1 MSSSINTR
9 NKSIGIQYMKKSIE
23 YISGAVGKYISD
35 VMPVSSSTI
44 KDASSTAKEIQSK
57 FSGSIKNVMPKIKLL
72 KSQHNFKSI
81 SDWFL
86 NKENEMDDDSSEL
99 DNSLDFDDG
108 DLDSIDV
115 EESVISESE
124 KSANK
129 VSKTIV
135 ETTHK
140 LVESQI
146 SATANMLESLDRQ
159 MSIISAGFDKT
170 NDTLNKILEVVTKNT
185 STLIE
190 SSVVA
195 TAINQEREI
204 SSRDRMLSNG
214 KFEFDKYK
222 EIISKN
228 INRTELG
235 MLAAFMPIIKTVF
248 DPDNFLKLGPDDV
261 INDAVSFM
269 LNKFA
274 PNIRKNL
281 GALDSSINDTIM
293 TSLIRLGENV
303 NFGPMGTLSRIFGI
317 NSDRVNIN
325 TSKSSLE
332 IKSVPF
338 DSIVRE
344 SIVSTIPG
352 YLQKILT
359 KLGGNDLIYDYRT
372 RSFKSKDIV
381 ESEFI
386 NYAANNGSM
395 VNLSNDI
402 YNKLN
407 ADENSSNLYDL
418 LMTDL
423 GTKTRNGEYRNI
435 IEAFKDKDVAEN
447 YINSLLS
454 QYDVNDE
461 IKNSIKLFANRLS
474 DLVSTDDFGTIELGN
489 SVAKSNINRKLRLEE
504 YVDDANA
511 YNVDLSDIRD
521 SVNNDFNAIAFRM
534 GLKEKQNEHNESSV
548 MGIKSYSNISGLN
561 YANIALYEIYRRLDE
576 GINVFR
582 VGRSN
587 SRKTPFKKFGN
598 EFLKKPEGYDAKI
611 ITDPGQGP
619 NSSIHNLPSP
629 TPTNDDS
636 NNDNLLS
643 NNTLDDG
650 SPENLSKGQRFAR
663 WGKDRGGKL
672 ARALFSGSPDDVKRL
687 VGLIMK
693 DVSQVTGGY
702 TKNNSSKIN
711 SYFGNVSGSI
721 KHKLFGTE
729 YSYQDG
735 VDENGNPIVKNVLK
749 NELGGVFGYIKNNFN
764 DMFKNAK
771 DKGSKW
777 FSTVSSYFD
786 FGDKDPEE
794 QGVASKRKKILS
806 ASVGAFAGAGILGG
820 PLGVIVGTLAGNA
833 LSNANIGKKIKS
845 LFFGHDKETGKPTGL
860 ISKTADA
867 IISPIKFQ
875 IGKTVSFASNM
886 VKKNIFGPLSD
897 IGLAIK
903 DRINNHIDSI
913 FDSAKKTV
921 GKIFGSI
928 GKTILKGL
936 TNIGIDLSTLTGR
949 LSTTL
954 TGKLSRGV
962 LGTIGGTIGG
972 VQTGIANTIAGG
984 NSFHKLKRGEEFT
997 VRTGQS
1003 YMDKD
1008 GKKRIATHDMSLVG
1022 GDTDIKVNTK
1032 AYLKQRRTN
1041 RNEDIR
1047 KDLENSGYYES
1058 GTGVLG
1064 GIKGFFGG
1072 DYNKWHKEEL
1082 LRRQQNREALK
1093 DAMSE
1098 KVVDATNN
1106 IADDTSNI
1114 EQSTTRM
1121 ADDIRLMTEEATT
1134 EGSLF
1139 THDKGLHDRL
1149 DKIIEFLIGR
1159 KTDDLSPSENIS
1171 KDNTSED
1178 QEFVN
1183 NFVGATTTLMA
1194 TGDNITDDEKRLGNS
1209 IIEEASK
1216 PDSNKTSV
1224 ISKYK
1229 SLIEVQKEQGDI
1241 QSDDEDKKESIWSKI
1256 ANLLGGAGNILG
1268 SILGNIIPIG
1278 GAILAINALLGG
1290 DISNTFSNISTS
1302 IDRLVNWVKGD
1313 KDEDNAALN
1322 VPLSLADARV
1332 DNPFDIVN
1340 PFSTIKHVQTDAA
1353 GNDITNY
1360 GITNARNQVYL
1371 ENTRRGLFN
1380 NLFDKDLDM
1389 MGDKT
1394 SQLMEEQRIAKKD
1407 KLIEQANSKAN
1418 KAEKAGLKGD
1428 TKKKNKL
1435 LNSAQ
1440 NKMNRAN
1447 NLDEPSFLENHNR
1460 IRGASNIG
1468 SGIAVGYAGGL
1479 LADKGVSAIARKMGV
1494 NDEHADM
1501 IGRASG
1507 AVVNIKVTK
1516 DALTGKGLAA
1526 EAKNLLLKTL
1536 DFIFSNI
1543 TKISKFKSIATK
1555 LDDLMKV
1562 IKDGI
1567 SSMSEKLVKRL
1578 CVLFGKET
1586 SKVTAESATAG
1597 VGAAV
1602 LGVGGALQ
1610 GGFTTDNLFQIPS
1623 GESDAGMKAIASTL
1637 GAIFTAAPY
1646 VGLLEIVDVILQPI
1660 TGKTLRQTLAQFMY
1674 TALSPERAEKLYGL
1688 QSELSSQVDS
1698 YNKKFG
1704 TSLNLSSYNDMVNR
1718 GMISQITKGS
1728 TVVGEDG
1735 TPIFDEAGAVV
1746 TSGGIKSLF
1755 SSKQD
1760 YARDSEGNVIRDK
1773 NGNAVKAVDK
1783 YGNKITSQKRDKNGQ
1798 LIYDEYGNPV
1808 YEDYK
1813 IADHISNIGR
1823 GIKNYFTGKTTYAT
1837 DEGGNVIYDENGD
1850 PVIESKEDNLFNR
1863 TKNGLQEGWS
1873 SVSVTIKNRNK
1884 QIVDG
1889 AKKFFGKITSST
1901 NKLIGNNDKED
1912 DELLS
1917 TIKNTGVMIGSYML
1931 SPALGLSTSIG
1942 KLIKDEKE
1950 EKDENG
1956 DPILDENGNPIKKGK
1971 IGEFATSSLGGFI
1984 GLAAK
1989 SVKELTSTLS
1999 EWNNR
2004 EYEVDEN
2011 GKPIE
2016 IKNSYSSNNTSR
2028 IKKGFLKDFMIGS
2041 LGSLTSKIVNPID
2054 EINKGAEEWAN
2065 KNSPWKKDGKLSI
2078 REWIGSK
2085 VGSFWNNIVDNLS
2098 ISNNSNTDKAA
2109 KTAIK
2114 IAQGFSFGGI
2124 GGASEEKEKSVVNN
2138 KTQQKE
2144 IKHIEENNLGD
2155 VSPEDY
2161 RKNIETKGTGG
2172 GNSPLDFNISG
2183 TVEEI
2188 SNKINTGGNPLNKDF
2203 QITSPYGYRGSPK
2216 TEFHKG
2222 VDLVPS
2228 DSSRQAE
2235 VGSRF
2240 NGTIK
2245 AVKSNVAD
2253 TDHAYKRGSQY
2264 VYNGNNDTGNMVQ
2277 ILTDDGKLVTN
2288 MHLKAG
2294 SIPSSIKP
2302 GAKISA
2308 GDKIGEMGT
2317 TGWSTG
2323 PHLHYQIE
2331 DPNAPKD
2338 PKGSHTV
2345 DPMTSI
2351 KSGSQVSN
2359 FNSSGSTYS
2368 ASVDNSY
2375 NFESSDQTTSSSNK
2389 TGVAGFLSA
2398 VSELGTKFLNMIT
2411 GGLFGDS
2418 SSSSDVS
2425 SGTSSNLSAADI
2437 GQAAL
2442 QLDPDIPIELL
2453 TNSQVNSIPGIKAGE
2468 AEVLDLKSGISYKI
2482 YWGGPPG
2489 NRHTDYSTL
2498 TPEDTENKIA
2508 AATSDGGKFPSWDPR
2523 PCILKIAGKQIA
2535 VGTHN
2540 FNHACVIGGNPGP
2553 KCPNKSNTR
2562 PPNGWEP
2569 GGHFCMYYKDS
2580 VNTSGELS
2588 TNAKDHQKAAIEA
2601 YNLAV
2606 EMVKKRKELESSTI
2620 SVKDGDKGIWDYLK
2634 RKGYNDYATAGIMGN
2649 IYAESGLRPNNL
2661 QNEYEKRFGMNDE
2674 QYTMAVD
2681 NGSYKNFVND
2691 SGGYGLAQ
2699 WTYHS
2704 RKKRLLDYAKQ
2715 KGTSIG
2721 DPSMQLDYLD
2731 KELNDSYSGVVRTLK
2746 SARSVKEASDV
2757 MLHDF
2762 ERPKNHNSSSKIN
2775 ERLGY
2780 SQSFYNQFAG
2790 KPANK
2795 LQSSSIP
2802 EYSDSMDVG
2811 GIGGADID
2819 SIDSTEVKPKSTINT
2834 LKSLISNAVKKNN
2847 TDESDSNNIIRLKN
2861 DDYVTSKMNYNI
2873 PNDEYTTTQNIY
2885 NHDNIEDKKFQENIM
2900 DILYKI
2906 FEQLQFINGNTEDSS
2921 VLLDSL
2927 NNKDFVDKG
2936 LRESINALG
2945 KVKKKNNTYPK
2956 STNNTRIITAM
2967 ARP

>member
-9 NKSIGIQYMKKSIE
+9 NKSIGMQYMKKSIE
-23 YISGAVGKYISD
+23 YISGAAGKYISD

-57 FSGSIKNVMPKIKLL
+57 FSGTIKNVMPKIKLL
-72 KSQHNFKSI
+72 KGQHNFKSI

-86 NKENEMDDDSSEL
+86 NKENEMEDDSSDTGSL
-99 DNSLDFDDG
+99 LDFDDG
-108 DLDSIDV
+108 DLDSTDI
-115 EESVISESE
+115 ETSTISESE

-129 VSKTIV
+129 VSKTVV
-135 ETTHK
+135 ETTHR

-170 NDTLNKILEVVTKNT
+170 NETLNKILEVVTQNT

-190 SSVVA
+190 SNVVA
-195 TAINQEREI
+195 NTINQEREI
-204 SSRDRMLSNG
+204 SSRDRMISSG

-222 EIISKN
+222 DIISKN

-235 MLAAFMPIIKTVF
+235 MITAFMPVIKTMLKSDELLKIGPDEAVSDIIK
-248 DPDNFLKLGPDDV
+248 
-261 INDAVSFM
+261 FM
-269 LNKFA
+269 MDKFA
-274 PNIRKNL
+274 PKVRKNL
-281 GALDSSINDTIM
+281 GALDSVINDTIM

-325 TSKSSLE
+325 TGKSSLA

-344 SIVSTIPG
+344 SIVTTIPG
-352 YLQKILT
+352 YLQKILA

-372 RSFKSKDIV
+372 RSFRSKDNI
-381 ESEFI
+381 ENEFI

-395 VNLSNDI
+395 SNLSNDV

-423 GTKTRNGEYRNI
+423 GTRTRNGEYRNI
-435 IEAFKDKDVAEN
+435 IEAFKDKNVAEN

-454 QYDVNDE
+454 QYDIDDK
-461 IKNSIKLFANRLS
+461 IKNSSKLFANRLT
-474 DLVSTDDFGTIELGN
+474 DLVNSDDFGTIQLGN
-489 SVAKSNINRKLRLEE
+489 SVSKSNIDRKLRMKEFVNE
-504 YVDDANA
+504 ANA
-511 YNVDLSDIRD
+511 YNVDFSDITD
-521 SVNNDFNAIAFRM
+521 SVNNDFKAIASRM
-534 GLKEKQNEHNESSV
+534 GLKERQSENNESSV
-548 MGIKSYSNISGLN
+548 IKNKTYSNISGLN

-582 VGRSN
+582 VGRST
-587 SRKTPFKKFGN
+587 SRRTPFKKFGN
-598 EFLKKPEGYDAKI
+598 EFLKKPEGYEPKI
-611 ITDPGQGP
+611 ITDPGQLP
-619 NSSIHNLPSP
+619 NSSTSNSP
-629 TPTNDDS
+629 LSTQSNDVNTNDNED
-636 NNDNLLS
+636 LS
-643 NNTLDDG
+643 LNNTLDDG
-650 SPENLSKGQRFAR
+650 SQENLSKGQRFAR

-687 VGLIMK
+687 FGLIVK
-693 DVSQVTGGY
+693 DVSQVTGSY
-702 TKNNSSKIN
+702 IKSNSSKAN
-711 SYFGNVSGSI
+711 SYFGNISGSI

-735 VDENGNPIVKNVLK
+735 VDENGNPIIKNVLK
-749 NELGGVFGYIKNNFN
+749 NDLGGAFGYIKNNFN
-764 DMFKNAK
+764 DAFKNTK
-771 DKGSKW
+771 EKGSKW

-794 QGVASKRKKILS
+794 QGVASKRKKLLS

-820 PLGVIVGTLAGNA
+820 PLGVVVGTLAGTA
-833 LSNANIGKKIKS
+833 LSNANIDKKIKR
-845 LFFGHDKETGKPTGL
+845 LFFGHDKETGKPTG
-860 ISKTADA
+860 IVSKAADA

-875 IGKTVSFASNM
+875 IGKTVSFASSM

-897 IGLAIK
+897 IGIAIK
-903 DRINNHIDSI
+903 DRINNHVDSI
-913 FDSAKKTV
+913 FDTAKKTV
-921 GKIFGSI
+921 AKVFGSI
-928 GKTILKGL
+928 GKSILKGL
-936 TNIGIDLSTLTGR
+936 ANTGVRLSTFTGG

-954 TGKLSRGV
+954 AGKLSRGA
-962 LGTIGGTIGG
+962 LGVIGGTIGG
-972 VQTGIANTIAGG
+972 AQSKIANNIAGG

-1008 GKKRIATHDMSLVG
+1008 GKKRVATHDMSVVG

-1032 AYLKQRRTN
+1032 AYLKQRRKN

-1047 KDLENSGYYES
+1047 EDLENSGYYES
-1058 GTGVLG
+1058 GSGILG
-1064 GIKGFFGG
+1064 GIRGFFGG
-1072 DYNKWHKEEL
+1072 DYSKWHKEEL
-1082 LRRQQNREALK
+1082 LRRQQHREGLK

-1098 KVVDATNN
+1098 KVVTVTNE

-1114 EQSTTRM
+1114 EESTTRM
-1121 ADDIRLMTEEATT
+1121 ADDIRLMTQEATT

-1149 DKIIEFLIGR
+1149 DKIIEFLTGKKI
-1159 KTDDLSPSENIS
+1159 DNLSPLENINN
-1171 KDNTSED
+1171 DNTSDD

-1209 IIEEASK
+1209 IVEEASK

-1229 SLIEVQKEQGDI
+1229 SLIEAQKEQGDI
-1241 QSDDEDKKESIWSKI
+1241 KSDDEEKKESIWSKI
-1256 ANLLGGAGNILG
+1256 ANLLGGAGSILG

-1302 IDRLVNWVKGD
+1302 IDRLFSWIKGD
-1313 KDEDNAALN
+1313 KDENNAALN

-1332 DNPFDIVN
+1332 DNPLDIIN

-1360 GITNARNQVYL
+1360 GMTNARNQVYL

-1380 NLFDKDLDM
+1380 NIFDKDLGM

-1394 SQLMEEQRIAKKD
+1394 SEFMEEQRIAKKD
-1407 KLIEQANSKAN
+1407 ELLKQADTKKR
-1418 KAEKAGLKGD
+1418 KAEKAEIKGD
-1428 TKKKNKL
+1428 IKKKDKL

-1440 NKMNRAN
+1440 RKINKAN
-1447 NLDEPSFLENHNR
+1447 SLNEASFLETHNR
-1460 IRGASNIG
+1460 IRGASNVG
-1468 SGIAVGYAGGL
+1468 SGIVVGSIGGGL
-1479 LADKGVSAIARKMGV
+1479 ANMGVSAIARKMGV
-1494 NDEHADM
+1494 DDEYADM
-1501 IGRASG
+1501 AGRASG

-1516 DALTGKGLAA
+1516 DALTGKGLAT
-1526 EAKNLLLKTL
+1526 EAKNLLLKIL

-1543 TKISKFKSIATK
+1543 TKISKFESIATE

-1567 SSMSEKLVKRL
+1567 SGMSKKLVKRL

-1623 GESDAGMKAIASTL
+1623 GESDAAMKAIASTL
-1637 GAIFTAAPY
+1637 GAIFTAVPY
-1646 VGLLEIVDVILQPI
+1646 VGLLEIVDIILQPI

-1698 YNKKFG
+1698 YNEKFG

-1718 GMISQITKGS
+1718 GMVSQITNGS

-1735 TPIFDEAGAVV
+1735 KPVFDDAGAVV
-1746 TSGGIKSLF
+1746 TSGGVKSIF

-1773 NGNAVKAVDK
+1773 NGNAIKAIDK
-1783 YGNKITSQKRDKNGQ
+1783 NGNKLTAQKRDKNGQ
-1798 LIYDEYGNPV
+1798 LMYDEYGNPI

-1837 DEGGNVIYDENGD
+1837 DENGNVIYDENG
-1850 PVIESKEDNLFNR
+1850 K
-1863 TKNGLQEGWS
+1863 
-1873 SVSVTIKNRNK
+1873 
-1884 QIVDG
+1884 
-1889 AKKFFGKITSST
+1889 
-1901 NKLIGNNDKED
+1901 
-1912 DELLS
+1912 
-1917 TIKNTGVMIGSYML
+1917 
-1931 SPALGLSTSIG
+1931 
-1942 KLIKDEKE
+1942 
-1950 EKDENG
+1950 
-1956 DPILDENGNPIKKGK
+1956 PILDENGKSIKKGK
-1971 IGEFATSSLGGFI
+1971 IGEFAIASLGGFV

-1989 SVKELTSTLS
+1989 SVKDLTSAIS

-2004 EYEVDEN
+2004 EYEVDED

-2016 IKNSYSSNNTSR
+2016 VKDSSSSKSSK

-2041 LGSLTSKIVNPID
+2041 LGSLTSKLLNPID

-2065 KNSPWKKDGKLSI
+2065 EKSPWKKDGKLSI
-2078 REWIGSK
+2078 KEWIGSK
-2085 VGSFWNNIVDNLS
+2085 VGSFWNNIIDNLS
-2098 ISNNSNTDKAA
+2098 VSNDPNTDMAA
-2109 KTAIK
+2109 KTAMK
-2114 IAQGFSFGGI
+2114 LAKGFGFGGI
-2124 GGASEEKEKSVVNN
+2124 GGPSEEKENAIVNN
-2138 KTQQKE
+2138 KINQKE
-2144 IKHIEENNLGD
+2144 IKRAEENNLGD

-2161 RKNIETKGTGG
+2161 RKNMETKGTGG

-2188 SNKINTGGNPLNKDF
+2188 GSKINTGGNPLNKDF

-2245 AVKSNVAD
+2245 KVKSNVAD
-2253 TDHAYKRGSQY
+2253 SDHAYKRGSKY

-2338 PKGSHTV
+2338 PKGSRTI

-2351 KSGSQVSN
+2351 KSGSQVSS

-2368 ASVDNSY
+2368 ATVDNSY
-2375 NFESSDQTTSSSNK
+2375 NSEFGDQTTSSNK
-2389 TGVAGFLSA
+2389 TGIAGFLSA

-2418 SSSSDVS
+2418 GSSSSDISTS
-2425 SGTSSNLSAADI
+2425 STYSNLSASDI

-2442 QLDPDIPIELL
+2442 QLDPDIPVELL

-2498 TPEDTENKIA
+2498 TPDDTENKIA

-2553 KCPNKSNTR
+2553 KCPNKSNTK
-2562 PPNGWEP
+2562 PSNGWEP

-2588 TNAKDHQKAAIEA
+2588 TNAKDHQKAAVEA

-2606 EMVKKRKELESSTI
+2606 EMIKKRKELESSSSI
-2620 SVKDGDKGIWDYLK
+2620 SVKEGDKGIWDYLK
-2634 RKGYNDYATAGIMGN
+2634 GKGYNDYAIAGIMGN
-2649 IYAESGLRPNNL
+2649 LHAESGLRPNNL
-2661 QNEYEKRFGMNDE
+2661 QNEYEKKFGMNDE

-2691 SGGYGLAQ
+2691 AGGYGLAQ

-2721 DPSMQLDYLD
+2721 DPAMQLDYLD

-2790 KPANK
+2790 KPTSK

-2802 EYSDSMDVG
+2802 EYSDFMDTG
-2811 GIGGADID
+2811 GVGGADTDNID
-2819 SIDSTEVKPKSTINT
+2819 TVKSEPKSTINT
-2834 LKSLISNAVKKNN
+2834 IKSLISNISNKTNPYVSN
-2847 TDESDSNNIIRLKN
+2847 DNNIEPLKT
-2861 DDYVTSKMNYNI
+2861 DSLVSSKMNYKI
-2873 PNDEYTTTQNIY
+2873 PDNGDINQNNY
-2885 NHDNIEDKKFQENIM
+2885 NHDNTDDKKFQENMM

-2906 FEQLQFINGNTEDSS
+2906 FEQLQYINGNTGDSS

-2927 NNKDFVDKG
+2927 NNKDFIDKG
-2936 LRESINALG
+2936 VRESLNALG
-2945 KVKKKNNTYPK
+2945 KVKNKKNSYPR
-2956 STNNTRIITAM
+2956 SSNNIRMITAM
-2967 ARP
+2967 AKP